1 MANRNHFRQSANVK
15 SIQYPGREPKK
26 LKKIKIPVQDI
37 SLLDMYDNINQVPD
51 DIRHEYIKLILAD

>member
-1 MANRNHFRQSANVK
+1 MANRNHFQQSANVK

-37 SLLDMYDNINQVPD
+37 SLLDMYDTIDQVPEE
-51 DIRHEYIKLILAD
+51 IKHEYIRLILAD

>member
-1 MANRNHFRQSANVK
+1 MANRNHFGQSANVK

-37 SLLDMYDNINQVPD
+37 SLLDMYDNINQVPEE
-51 DIRHEYIKLILAD
+51 IRLEYIRLILAD

>member
-37 SLLDMYDNINQVPD
+37 SLLDMYDNINQVPEA
-51 DIRHEYIKLILAD
+51 IKLEYIRLILED